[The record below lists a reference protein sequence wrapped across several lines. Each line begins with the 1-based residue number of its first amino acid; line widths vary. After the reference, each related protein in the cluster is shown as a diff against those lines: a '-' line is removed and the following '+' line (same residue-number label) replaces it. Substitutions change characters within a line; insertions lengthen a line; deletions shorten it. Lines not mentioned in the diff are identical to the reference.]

1 MAVLHRNNINTIIS
15 IAFRENTQVIADR
28 FLTLQMFWM
37 SSWVLR
43 RTQTHRLC
51 CYRTITRASRK
62 NINNI
67 SFVRKK
73 KKALLLLAANKKSG
87 KEKPAQILSVCQWGQ
102 LFFFLHKYLP
112 IQSAV
117 GSWKTLADDSMQS
130 RHHFSMILPVLLCT
144 HLPLNSNRIQIK
156 SNSKLFQM

>member
-1 MAVLHRNNINTIIS
+1 
-15 IAFRENTQVIADR
+15 
-28 FLTLQMFWM
+28 MFWM

-43 RTQTHRLC
+43 GTQTHRLC

-62 NINNI
+62 NTNNI

-102 LFFFLHKYLP
+102 LFFFAQISSHSVSCWQLEDSGRRLNAITPSLQYDTACPTLHSPSIK
-112 IQSAV
+112 
-117 GSWKTLADDSMQS
+117 
-130 RHHFSMILPVLLCT
+130 F
-144 HLPLNSNRIQIK
+144 K
-156 SNSKLFQM
+156 SNSNQIKLKAVSNVILASLQTRHPWLWTTYALTCSSLQTQG